1 MYPIL
6 TLPDVLKN
14 YASNWLQRALWLMWL
29 VNAQRLFRSKNVLFK
44 QLKFISKEC
53 FKKSVCPHLKKK
65 KNIILCIFFID
76 CFLSSFRYNLSSSP
90 SKISSIVKSPFHIE
104 KRKQLQYNLII
115 YTTVIYIRMSFL
127 FFYFFWF
134 HFIH

>member
-1 MYPIL
+1 MSWKIMQATGCKGPFDLCDSWTHKGFSDQKMYFL
-6 TLPDVLKN
+6 N
-14 YASNWLQRALWLMWL
+14 SWSSQA
-29 VNAQRLFRSKNVLFK
+29 KNVLKSQFART
-44 QLKFISKEC
+44 LK
-53 FKKSVCPHLKKK
+53 KKK

-104 KRKQLQYNLII
+104 KRKQLQHNLII